1 MNVAVIGLGKLGASM
16 VAGFASKGISVIG
29 YDINPRNVD
38 ALKLH
43 KAPVEETDLQKYL
56 DLYGNN
62 VSATHDLDE
71 AVLRADVS
79 FVIVPTPSLPDN
91 SFDLKFMINS
101 CEQIGAALSKA
112 TNYHVVVITSTVLP
126 GATRN
131 VLIPALEKAS
141 GKKVGHDF
149 GVCYNPEF
157 IALGSVIRD
166 FLNPDFYLVGEFDRR
181 AGDVLSAVHAR
192 VSDNGARCKRL
203 TIENAELAKISIN
216 SYVTLKI
223 SFANMLAGYCEK
235 IEGGD
240 IDSVTEALGM
250 DSRIGPKY
258 LKGGLGFAGPCFPRD
273 NSALSQLGDK
283 LGVYSGLLVEND
295 RYNDQ
300 HTRLQLEKIQK
311 KIDEASHI
319 TVFGLA
325 YKPMSYISEKS
336 PGIEFAENIAS
347 RGISLAIHDP
357 LSGHIELCQDGGRL
371 NKFVVSHASDA
382 LRPGCLVFLSHPTPE
397 YINVLKTFASTT
409 EITIVDFWRV
419 CNIEF
424 GRATVVRMGTDD
436 GTGRRNLT
444 VVYSE
449 GQ

>member
-1 MNVAVIGLGKLGASM
+1 MKVAVIGLGKLGASM

-29 YDINPRNVD
+29 YDINPINVD
-38 ALKLH
+38 ALKLC

-56 DLYGNN
+56 DLYGKN
-62 VSATHDLDE
+62 VSATHDLAE
-71 AVLRADVS
+71 AVSSTDVS
-79 FVIVPTPSLPDN
+79 FVIVPTPSLVDK
-91 SFDLKFMINS
+91 SFDLTYIRNS
-101 CEQIGAALSKA
+101 CEQIGSALSKSD
-112 TNYHVVVITSTVLP
+112 NYHVVVITSTVLP

-131 VLIPALEKAS
+131 VLIPTLEKAS
-141 GKKVGHDF
+141 GKRAGHDF

-240 IDSVTEALGM
+240 IDSVTDALGM

-283 LGVYSGLLVEND
+283 LGVYAGLLVEND

-300 HTRLQLEKIQK
+300 HTKLQLK
-311 KIDEASHI
+311 KIEKNINEASHI

-325 YKPMSYISEKS
+325 YKPMSYITEKA
-336 PGIEFAENIAS
+336 PGIEFAENIA
-347 RGISLAIHDP
+347 RKGISLSIHDP
-357 LSGHIELCQDGGRL
+357 LSEHIDECQQGGQL
-371 NKFVVSHASDA
+371 NKFVVSSAFEA
-382 LRPGCLVFLSHPTPE
+382 LRPGCLVILNHPTPE
-397 YINVLKTFASTT
+397 YINVLRSFASKA
-409 EITIVDFWRV
+409 EFTIIDFWRA
-419 CNIEF
+419 CNGEF
-424 GRATVVRMGTDD
+424 GRAKVVRMGADD
-436 GTGRRNLT
+436 GTGQRNLSG
-444 VVYSE
+444 VYSE
-449 GQ
+449 GD